1 MSTIEPPD
9 ADDEF
14 QRLMDGLDLTIPT
27 NVESVTMLDEVE
39 LSRRFN
45 DCKQQLLRRGEMISP
60 KTDEGRELH
69 SLRAAYIVE
78 MRRRGMS

>member
-14 QRLMDGLDLTIPT
+14 NRLMEGLDLTVPI

-45 DCKQQLLRRGEMISP
+45 EVRGELLTRGEMISP
-60 KTDEGRELH
+60 KTDTGRELH
-69 SLRAAYIVE
+69 SQRAALLVE
-78 MRRRGMS
+78 MRRRGMA